1 MNSGGRVRLLHQENQ
16 GLIAS
21 LSRGIDEPRGAFI
34 ARMDG
39 DDISASERF
48 ERHVEFLHA
57 NPEVGV
63 VGTKIFYIDA
73 EAQAAG
79 TWTLPADVDAIA

>member
-1 MNSGGRVRLLHQENQ
+1 
-16 GLIAS
+16 
-21 LSRGIDEPRGAFI
+21 
-34 ARMDG
+34 MDG

>member
-1 MNSGGRVRLLHQENQ
+1 MNSGDRVRLLHQENQ

-21 LSRGIDEPRGAFI
+21 LSRGIDEARGAFI

-48 ERHVEFLHA
+48 ERHVEFLNA
-57 NPEVGV
+57 NGWAQRSPISTRRDGHMDSSC
-63 VGTKIFYIDA
+63 GRGRYCL
-73 EAQAAG
+73 EAA
-79 TWTLPADVDAIA
+79 V